1 MSTYADLSPYRD
13 RLARAQAAMR
23 AAGIDA
29 LMVGPSSDLR
39 YLTGIDAHLS
49 ERLNLLVLPAEGEVG
64 FVVPRLEAP
73 NVASHA
79 SLLTL
84 HVWDETEAPA
94 ELAAR
99 VVGTEAKVAAVGDQL
114 HSVFLL
120 RLQAAMPGTTW
131 EPSGPLLRGLRMH
144 KDVGE
149 LDALRE
155 AARQTDA
162 AWAEFLEAGPI
173 SGLTEREAIDRLM
186 ALTTKNGMKPGFGIC
201 ASGPNSA
208 SPHYHTGER
217 VIEEG
222 DAVIFDWGGVYE
234 GYYSDMTRT
243 VFVGQPTEEYRR
255 VYETVRSA
263 NEAALAAVRPGVACE
278 EIDRAARDIITE
290 AGYGPNFIHRVGH
303 GLGMDVHEEPYL
315 VSGNRLPLAPGMVFS
330 DEPGIY
336 LEGSFGVRIE
346 DTVVCTETGGERING
361 APRDMVVMD

>member
-1 MSTYADLSPYRD
+1 MSPSPDLSVYRD

-23 AAGIDA
+23 HDDIDV
-29 LMVGPSSDLR
+29 LFVGPSADLR

-49 ERLNLLVLPAEGEVG
+49 ERLNLLVLTSSGDAG
-64 FVVPRLEAP
+64 FIVPRLEAP
-73 NVASHA
+73 NMASI
-79 SLLTL
+79 SPLLTL
-84 HVWDETEAPA
+84 HVWDETDAPA

-99 VVGTEAKVAAVGDQL
+99 VAGSATMTAAVGDHL
-114 HSVFLL
+114 YSVFLL
-120 RLQAAMPGTTW
+120 RLQDAMPGVTW
-131 EPSGPLLRGLRMH
+131 QPSGPLLRDLRMH
-144 KDVGE
+144 KDAAE

-162 AWAEFLEAGPI
+162 AWAEFVEGGPI

-186 ALTTKNGMKPGFGIC
+186 ALTTKQGMRPGFGIC

-208 SPHYHTGER
+208 SPHYHTGDR

-255 VYETVRSA
+255 VYETVRAA
-263 NEAALAAVRPGVACE
+263 NEAAFATVRPGVACE
-278 EIDRAARDIITE
+278 EVDRAARDLITA
-290 AGYGPNFIHRVGH
+290 AGYGEHFIHRVGH
-303 GLGMDVHEEPYL
+303 GLGLDVHEEPYL
-315 VSGNRLPLAPGMVFS
+315 VSGNRLPLAAGMVFS

-336 LEGSFGVRIE
+336 IEGKFGVRIE
-346 DTVVCTETGGERING
+346 DTVVCTETGAERINS
-361 APRDMVVMD
+361 APRDLTVMD

>member
-1 MSTYADLSPYRD
+1 MSTEADLSTYRG
-13 RLARAQAAMR
+13 RLARARTALR
-23 AAGIDA
+23 EAGIDV
-29 LMVGPSSDLR
+29 LLVGPSSDLR

-49 ERLNLLVLPAEGEVG
+49 ERLNLLILPVEGEAG

-73 NVASHA
+73 NVAAA
-79 SLLTL
+79 SSLVAL

-99 VVGTEAKVAAVGDQL
+99 VVGADAKVAAVGDQL
-114 HSVFLL
+114 QSVFLL
-120 RLQAAMPGTTW
+120 RLQAALPGASW
-131 EPSGPLLRGLRMH
+131 RPSGPLLRGLRMH
-144 KDVGE
+144 KDAAE
-149 LDALRE
+149 LEALRE

-162 AWAEFLEAGPI
+162 AWAEFVEGGPI

-186 ALTTKNGMKPGFGIC
+186 ALTTRHGMRPGFGIC

-208 SPHYHTGER
+208 SPHYHTGDR

-222 DAVIFDWGGVYE
+222 DAVVFDWGGNHE

-255 VYETVRSA
+255 VYETVRAA
-263 NEAALAAVRPGVACE
+263 NEAAFAAVRPGVACE
-278 EIDRAARDIITE
+278 EIDRTARDVIAE
-290 AGYGPNFIHRVGH
+290 AGYGEAFIHRLGH

-315 VSGNRLPLAPGMVFS
+315 VRGNRLPLAPGMVFS

-346 DTVVCTETGGERING
+346 DTVVCTEDGAERING
-361 APRDMVVMD
+361 APRDLTVMD